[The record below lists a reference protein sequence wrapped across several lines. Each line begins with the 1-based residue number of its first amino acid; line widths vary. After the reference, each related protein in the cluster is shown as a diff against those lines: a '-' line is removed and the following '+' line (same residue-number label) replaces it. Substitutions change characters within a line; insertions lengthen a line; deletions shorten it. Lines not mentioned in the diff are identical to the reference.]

1 MRTSYTTERTKI
13 IMPLSDGG
21 ILSVDYDEFSHG
33 GCETCDFGSEYIDE
47 FTIDLTTIEIKVH
60 INMMYEHF
68 ISEGW
73 LMRQLLSADHG
84 MTEMEFADWLLSIFV
99 KRFKTEYHSSNEC
112 YGKYDPNFFSVKN
125 KQTRRIERKE
135 WSAKE

>member
-1 MRTSYTTERTKI
+1 MSTSNTNI

-21 ILSVDYDEFSHG
+21 ILSVDYDDFSRR

-47 FTIDLTTIEIKVH
+47 FSIDLTKLKIEVH

-84 MTEMEFADWLLSIFV
+84 MTEKEFADWMLSVFV
-99 KRFKTEYHSSNEC
+99 KRFKTEYHTSNSC
-112 YGKYDPNFFSVKN
+112 YGMYDPNFFSVKD
-125 KQTRRIERKE
+125 KTTGHIDRKE
-135 WSAKE
+135 WSERE